1 MRNIFSSL
9 AVLSLIGLAAATTTT
24 QERVTLRQQR
34 EVTRNRFG
42 HLETVEFGEEGGFKK
57 TVVMN

>member
-9 AVLSLIGLAAATTTT
+9 AVLSLLGLATATTT

-34 EVTRNRFG
+34 EVTKNRFG

-57 TVVMN
+57 TVIMN